1 MAQQLWI
8 LEEKYCISSHL
19 FSHKREKL
27 LTKSIR
33 SRAIVCLGSSVLLHK
48 DQLETKST
56 VESLALK
63 MNDKLYSFCLDNGM
77 ITSILPKK
85 PEHLTLFLSNS
96 NAKYFNEDD
105 DNILLNHY
113 IMKNLPLNKS

>member
-1 MAQQLWI
+1 
-8 LEEKYCISSHL
+8 
-19 FSHKREKL
+19 
-27 LTKSIR
+27 
-33 SRAIVCLGSSVLLHK
+33 
-48 DQLETKST
+48 
-56 VESLALK
+56 

-85 PEHLTLFLSNS
+85 TWTSLTLFLFNS

>member
-1 MAQQLWI
+1 
-8 LEEKYCISSHL
+8 
-19 FSHKREKL
+19 
-27 LTKSIR
+27 
-33 SRAIVCLGSSVLLHK
+33 
-48 DQLETKST
+48 
-56 VESLALK
+56 
-63 MNDKLYSFCLDNGM
+63 M